1 MSKISTNLKTSK
13 STDQQISKSTNQQI
27 KKGYIRGKNR
37 KVKEITFYLPEM
49 TRFKEIFCIVRRYDS
64 NKKED

>member
-1 MSKISTNLKTSK
+1 MSKISTNLKT
-13 STDQQISKSTNQQI
+13 SKSTNQQI

-37 KVKEITFYLPEM
+37 KVKEITFYLPDM
-49 TRFKEIFCIVRRYDS
+49 PRFKEILCIVRRYDS